1 VIELAPGVHRL
12 GHGAGGRVSAF
23 LIDDGGELSLVDTLF
38 ESDARLVLEAIRA
51 LGRNV
56 TDVKRIALTHAHR
69 SHLGGLAA
77 LKRASGATVYSHAWE
92 ADIVSGDR
100 RAQPVTILP
109 KQSLKLLK
117 FQLGLFFNRPRHA
130 PCPVDE
136 TLDDDDAFGPL
147 QVLHAPGHSPGHLA
161 FHWPERG
168 LLIAG
173 DAIAT
178 WPSFCAGW
186 TAFNLNRT
194 QHAASVRR
202 MAALDAHIVGVG
214 HGEPITEDAADRVH
228 SLAIQEPAP
237 NGRVRRTVPSTR
249 DHG

>member
-23 LIDDGGELSLVDTLF
+23 LIEDGGELSLVDTLF
-38 ESDARLVLEAIRA
+38 ENDARLVLEAIGK
-51 LGRNV
+51 LGRSV
-56 TDVKRIALTHAHR
+56 TDLKRIALTHGHR

-77 LKRASGATVYSHAWE
+77 LKRASGATVYTHAWE

-117 FQLGLFFNRPRHA
+117 FQLGLRFNRPKHV

-136 TLDDDDAFGPL
+136 ELEDDDAFGPL

-161 FHWPERG
+161 FYWPERSF
-168 LLIAG
+168 LIAG

-186 TAFNLNRT
+186 KAFNLNPT
-194 QHAASVRR
+194 QHAVSVRR
-202 MAALDAHIVGVG
+202 MAALDARIVGVG
-214 HGEPITEDAADRVH
+214 HGEPITEDAPDRVH
-228 SLAIQEPAP
+228 SLA
-237 NGRVRRTVPSTR
+237 V
-249 DHG
+249 

>member
-1 VIELAPGVHRL
+1 MIELAQGIHRL

-23 LIDDGGELSLVDTLF
+23 IIDDGGELSLVDTLF
-38 ESDARLVLEAIRA
+38 ESDARLVLEAIRG
-51 LGRNV
+51 LGRSV
-56 TDVKRIALTHAHR
+56 TDLKRIALTHAHR
-69 SHLGGLAA
+69 SHLGGVAA
-77 LKRASGATVYSHAWE
+77 LKQASGASVYAHAWE

-117 FQLGLFFNRPRHA
+117 FQLGLRLNRPRHV

-136 TLDDDDAFGPL
+136 TLDDDDTFGPL

-161 FHWPERG
+161 FSWPERKF
-168 LLIAG
+168 LIAG

-178 WPSFCAGW
+178 WPSLCAGW
-186 TAFNLNRT
+186 TAFNLNPT

-202 MAALDAHIVGVG
+202 LAALDARIVGVG

-228 SLAIQEPAP
+228 SLA
-237 NGRVRRTVPSTR
+237 V
-249 DHG
+249 